1 MSHEQPRSQGS
12 ETDIDGIISYQ
23 LKIRVLMLMSRDTQF
38 GDERDRN
45 EVALLISPEG
55 SRAPIFNLLSLID
68 STKRRKVNY
77 VKVSCIVIV

>member
-1 MSHEQPRSQGS
+1 
-12 ETDIDGIISYQ
+12 
-23 LKIRVLMLMSRDTQF
+23 MLMSRDTQF

-68 STKRRKVNY
+68 STKRRKVN
-77 VKVSCIVIV
+77 